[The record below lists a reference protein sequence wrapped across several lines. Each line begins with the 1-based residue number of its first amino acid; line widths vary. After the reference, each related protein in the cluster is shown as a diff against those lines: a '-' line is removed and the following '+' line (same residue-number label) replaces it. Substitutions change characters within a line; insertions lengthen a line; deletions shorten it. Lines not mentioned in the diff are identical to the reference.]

1 MVAAT
6 TPMPS
11 RQIDVN
17 HGVDAAPRR
26 FERIVFKISTPDTLS
41 RPAPKALVS
50 FSGFPRQSIVPTAA
64 RLATLVAKRVR
75 A

>member
-26 FERIVFKISTPDTLS
+26 FERIVFKIFD
-41 RPAPKALVS
+41 
-50 FSGFPRQSIVPTAA
+50 PRHAVEASAQGAGIV
-64 RLATLVAKRVR
+64 
-75 A
+75 